1 MDGIKAGRRLWGGG
15 WLGKEEE
22 GWEDYNAYSGERG
35 VGGGWCIY
43 SVVLFIIIHL

>member
-35 VGGGWCIY
+35 GWGEVGAYILLSY
-43 SVVLFIIIHL
+43 S